1 MSENLLVLVPDKPAE
16 GKTREA
22 RKTVYALC
30 GEASLYALPPVIIL
44 GKTEK
49 NGFERK
55 SWHKDITLTSADALM
70 SVFGFVLHEEETV
83 TAIQKELGLEVGGL
97 TEDGRFSLE
106 AVRCVGCCGLAPVM
120 TISGEVFGKVSKN
133 QISGILDKFA

>member
-22 RKTVYALC
+22 RKAIYALC

-44 GKTEK
+44 SRTER

-55 SWHKDITLTSADALM
+55 SWHKDIRLTSSDALM
-70 SVFGFVLHEEETV
+70 SGFGFVLHEEETV
-83 TAIQKELGLEVGGL
+83 SAIQEELGLEVTPSGL
-97 TEDGRFSLE
+97 YIA
-106 AVRCVGCCGLAPVM
+106 AVQLPLPGNIEIKIKKLRLALLKKTDCGYCLL
-120 TISGEVFGKVSKN
+120 
-133 QISGILDKFA
+133 Q

>member
-1 MSENLLVLVPDKPAE
+1 MSENLLVLMPDKPAE

-22 RKTVYALC
+22 RKAIYALC
-30 GEASLYALPPVIIL
+30 GEASLYALPPVLIL

-83 TAIQKELGLEVGGL
+83 TAIQKELGLEVTPSGL
-97 TEDGRFSLE
+97 YIAAVPVPLPSNIEIKMKRLRLALLKKTEYGYSL
-106 AVRCVGCCGLAPVM
+106 L
-120 TISGEVFGKVSKN
+120 
-133 QISGILDKFA
+133 Q

>member
-1 MSENLLVLVPDKPAE
+1 MSGNLLVLVPDKPAE

-22 RKTVYALC
+22 RKAVYALC

-55 SWHKDITLTSADALM
+55 SWHKDIRLTSSDALM
-70 SVFGFVLHEEETV
+70 SGFGFVLHEEETV
-83 TAIQKELGLEVGGL
+83 SAIQEELGLEVTPSGL
-97 TEDGRFSLE
+97 YIAAVPLPLPAIEIKIKKLRLALLE
-106 AVRCVGCCGLAPVM
+106 KTDCGYCLL
-120 TISGEVFGKVSKN
+120 
-133 QISGILDKFA
+133 Q